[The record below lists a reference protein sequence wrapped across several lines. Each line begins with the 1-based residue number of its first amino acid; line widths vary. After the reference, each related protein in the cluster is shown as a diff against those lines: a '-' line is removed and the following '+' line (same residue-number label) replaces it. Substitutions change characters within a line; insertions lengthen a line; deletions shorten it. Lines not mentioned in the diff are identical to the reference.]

1 MMGIRSTRWRAALA
15 LVTVLI
21 VPVVGS
27 AQGIVN
33 GDFETG
39 DFTGWTV
46 LLHQATAPLDEGG
59 GDKMVGAQVLTGADF
74 FRDGSIQPG
83 IIPPSGTFMGFI
95 SSTPGGVELPCM
107 DDIDPQVCP
116 VTQVVQRNPPT
127 NVDGDCNN
135 STDPDFMCA
144 GPCASCPYIEFDT
157 TSISQEFLVT
167 QVPARLSFVSSY
179 LNSERPE
186 EFHDD
191 LHVVLTPVN
200 PAGPDIEVLGLT
212 AGNPNGNQ
220 FNQSYTGTFSFIPFP
235 DFDTSTYEVI
245 TDPPG
250 GPADCFY
257 GDQGR
262 TPFQTTVVP
271 IPSPGLWRVTFYVG
285 DDGGDACMDSGAI
298 IDDVRVS
305 QGAAVPAMSERMLL
319 VGALLLLAV
328 GAVAVARSR
337 KRAAMRH
344 LCTVFAGVLLAGS
357 LLAAVQPATG
367 ALPSGGS
374 DEIAAPADDDAGL
387 IQEARRRRTPRR
399 PTRNPTRRP
408 TPPPTPS
415 VTS

>member
-1 MMGIRSTRWRAALA
+1 MKGIRTMLRAAALGLA
-15 LVTVLI
+15 AILAAPVLVA
-21 VPVVGS
+21 

-59 GDKMVGAQVLTGADF
+59 GDKMVGAQVLTGDDF
-74 FRDGSIQPG
+74 FRDGAIQPG
-83 IIPPSGTFMGFI
+83 VLPPSGVFMGFI
-95 SSTPGGVELPCM
+95 SSTPGGTELPCM
-107 DDIDPQVCP
+107 DIIDPQVCP
-116 VTQVVQRNPPT
+116 ITRMVQRNPPT
-127 NVDGDCNN
+127 NVDSDCND
-135 STDPDFMCA
+135 STDPDFICP
-144 GPCASCPYIEFDT
+144 GPCMSCPYIEFDT
-157 TSISQEFLVT
+157 TSISQEFVVT
-167 QVPARLSFVSSY
+167 QVPARLSFVWSY
-179 LNSERPE
+179 LNSERPD

-200 PAGPDIEVLGLT
+200 PPGPDIQVLGLT
-212 AGNPNGNQ
+212 AGNPNGNP
-220 FNQSYTGTFSFIPFP
+220 FNQSYTGTFEYIPFAN
-235 DFDTSTYEVI
+235 FDTSTYEVI

-271 IPSPGLWRVTFYVG
+271 IPSPGVWRVTFYVG

-305 QGAAVPAMSERMLL
+305 QGAAVPAMSDRMILAA
-319 VGALLLLAV
+319 ALLLLAV
-328 GAVAVARSR
+328 GAVAVARGR
-337 KRAAMRH
+337 KRRAMQH
-344 LCTVFAGVLLAGS
+344 LCTVIAGVLLAGS
-357 LLAAVQPATG
+357 LLLVQPATG
-367 ALPSGGS
+367 AVPSTGS
-374 DEIAAPADDDAGL
+374 DDPAFAAGEEDPGL